1 MNINFL
7 LSILV
12 LLSMSTVVCFSQ
24 PQFPMS
30 NDESFDSNISAPTYK
45 AGNGPRVLIDGGHN
59 NFFVQFISEEKFH
72 RSFIIVVMALLENI

>member
-1 MNINFL
+1 
-7 LSILV
+7 
-12 LLSMSTVVCFSQ
+12 MSTVVCFSQ

-59 NFFVQFISEEKFH
+59 NFFVQLI
-72 RSFIIVVMALLENI
+72 L

>member
-7 LSILV
+7 LSIHV
-12 LLSMSTVVCFSQ
+12 LLSMTAVVCFSQ

-30 NDESFDSNISAPTYK
+30 NDESFDSNIPAPSYK

-59 NFFVQFISEEKFH
+59 NFFVQFN
-72 RSFIIVVMALLENI
+72 FIKPLENLLIS